1 MKRRRKKVLP
11 PIQLVSVGVPDPE
24 AVAKAGATL
33 LLDIIR
39 ANRLR
44 GREPASQ
51 GECLDQAPVDESLSR
66 KS

>member
-1 MKRRRKKVLP
+1 MKHRRKKMRP
-11 PIQLVSVGVPDPE
+11 PIQIASIGVPDPE
-24 AVAKAGATL
+24 AVAKAGAML

-66 KS
+66 K